1 MIKIIEKSGVV
12 NFRYSSLTVLAAFI
26 ILVKGYDKIND
37 LCLCDF
43 ILQQVI
49 LFSLSSQY

>member
-26 ILVKGYDKIND
+26 WERDMTKLMIFV
-37 LCLCDF
+37 C
-43 ILQQVI
+43 V
-49 LFSLSSQY
+49 